1 MYYNYNPSDTENRPT
16 MIWLGILTF
25 GVIWTVFEAPLSF
38 VLKIRIEEYNM
49 WWDGLFCSIFM
60 IDIVLRLK
68 NKLKLPEQSKHEYS
82 DEAKQIA
89 PYHKTI
95 WFPIDVLTALPFDI
109 IAHGL
114 GLTVPASV
122 LSALRLCRLLRI
134 VKLRFIF
141 DIFDFIPKQI
151 KVILVI
157 TSVMTIVHWISCG
170 WMLIN
175 PNPTLDPTTF
185 YNLSLYWAVTT
196 LTTVGYGD
204 ITPQT
209 NMARVYTMVVMLFG
223 VSIFGLLISHFF
235 RMMMI
240 ADKYT
245 EERKEKMHNLKEFLK
260 YYNIPNSLQ
269 KQVFS
274 FYNHLLTQNITEED
288 SQIVKDLPQ
297 ALQQELNLFM
307 KIKLIKDV
315 HIFKNSSI
323 ACLKMIAGKLEQTFH
338 SPNEYIIRKGDVGN
352 EMFIIGH
359 GGVQV
364 FVGEKVVAELK
375 AGQFFGEIAL
385 LEDTIRNADVKT
397 NAYCDLYIF
406 KKEDFLEV
414 ITKYPHLGEK
424 FDEIY
429 KTRRASNRVNSSE
442 KKAA

>member
-1 MYYNYNPSDTENRPT
+1 MYYNYNPQDSENRPT

-25 GVIWTVFEAPLSF
+25 GIVWTVFEAPLSF
-38 VLKIRIEEYNM
+38 VLNFKIEEHHM
-49 WWDGLFCSIFM
+49 WWDGLFCSIFL
-60 IDIVLRLK
+60 IDIILRLN
-68 NKLKLPEQSKHEYS
+68 NKLKLPEQSKNEYT
-82 DEAKQIA
+82 DENKPPT

-95 WFPIDVLTALPFDI
+95 WFPVDVFTSLPFDI
-109 IAHGL
+109 IAHALGL
-114 GLTVPASV
+114 GVPTVV
-122 LSALRLCRLLRI
+122 LQSLRLLRLI
-134 VKLRFIF
+134 RVVKLRFIF

-151 KVILVI
+151 KVLLII
-157 TSVMTIVHWISCG
+157 TAALTIVHWISCG

-175 PNPTLDPTTF
+175 PNPKLDPITF

-209 NMARVYTMVVMLFG
+209 NLARVYTMGVMLFG

-245 EERKEKMHNLKEFLK
+245 EEKKEKMNSLKEFMR
-260 YYNIPNSLQ
+260 YYHIPNSLQ

-274 FYNHLLTQNITEED
+274 FYNHLLTQNVTEED

-297 ALQQELNLFM
+297 ALQNELNIFM

-315 HIFKNSSI
+315 HIFKDSSI

-338 SPNEYIIRKGDVGN
+338 SPHEYIIRKGDVGN

-359 GGVQV
+359 G
-364 FVGEKVVAELK
+364 KVEVMVADKIVAELK

-385 LEDTIRNADVKT
+385 LEDTIRSADVKT
-397 NAYCDLYIF
+397 STYCDLYIF
-406 KKEDFLEV
+406 KKDDFLDV
-414 ITKYPHLGEK
+414 IEKYPALGEK
-424 FDEIY
+424 FNEIY
-429 KTRRASNRVNSSE
+429 RKRRTDQKEAVQD

>member
-1 MYYNYNPSDTENRPT
+1 MYYNYNPQDKENRPT

-25 GVIWTVFEAPLSF
+25 GIIWTIFEAPLSF
-38 VLKIRIEEYNM
+38 VLDYKIQEHHM
-49 WWDGLFCSIFM
+49 WWDGLFCCIFLV
-60 IDIVLRLK
+60 DIVLRIRG
-68 NKLKLPEQSKHEYS
+68 KLRLPEQTRSDFSEESKEMT
-82 DEAKQIA
+82 
-89 PYHKTI
+89 PYHKSI
-95 WFPIDVLTALPFDI
+95 WLPIDILTSLPFDI
-109 IAHGL
+109 IAHALGL
-114 GLTVPASV
+114 GVPAV
-122 LSALRLCRLLRI
+122 ILKGLRISRLIRI

-141 DIFDFIPKQI
+141 DIFDFIPKKI
-151 KVILVI
+151 KVVLII
-157 TSVMTIVHWISCG
+157 TAVMTIVHWISCG

-175 PNPTLDPTTF
+175 PNPSLDPVTY
-185 YNLSLYWAVTT
+185 YNLSLYWAITT

-209 NMARVYTMVVMLFG
+209 NLARIYTMGVMLFG

-245 EERKEKMHNLKEFLK
+245 EEKKEKMHSLKEFMR

-274 FYNHLLTQNITEED
+274 FYNHLLTQNVNEED
-288 SQIVKDLPQ
+288 SRIVNDLPQ
-297 ALQQELNLFM
+297 ALQNELNLFM

-315 HIFKNSSI
+315 HIFKGFSI
-323 ACLKMIAGKLEQTFH
+323 ACLKMIAGKLDQTFH
-338 SPNEYIIRKGDVGN
+338 SPNEYIIRKGDIGN

-364 FVGEKVVAELK
+364 VVGEKVVSELK

-385 LEDTIRNADVKT
+385 LEDTIRNADVQTKT
-397 NAYCDLYIF
+397 YCDLYILN
-406 KKEDFLEV
+406 KEDFLEV
-414 ITKYPHLGEK
+414 IEKYPKLGER

-429 KTRRASNRVNSSE
+429 KKRESDTRLKTST